1 MEQKTNLNLKKRGK
15 NPDFQ
20 YSKDQELTY
29 KVLSDT
35 RNNVFLSGG
44 AGTGKSFVLGNYINS
59 VKRKE
64 RKWNGG
70 NLYPVLASTGV
81 AAMLIGG
88 RTIHSFFGLGLARE
102 NPRFLVEKVCG
113 NKYVSD
119 RIRRTE
125 EMFIDEISMVPSK
138 IITVADEICRR
149 LKGEDGLPFGGIRVI
164 TCGDFL
170 QMPPVTKGST
180 SPDWAFRCHSW
191 KDSDFT
197 NCVLNV
203 VHRTGD
209 FEFASI
215 LNKIRLGVYDMDVYN
230 MLKSRVIEEDKIDS
244 FEGTRL
250 FPFRASVRELNL
262 KKLDELPSEEII
274 FPTQYEGDEKYRD
287 ATLRS
292 CPVEEFLVLKRGAL
306 VMIRTNDPGGMFVN
320 GTLAHVIKIIYDGS
334 DKRVIVELENGE
346 EVTLGQKEFEYLSG
360 SGNTLGVARNFPLS
374 LAWASTIHKSQGATI
389 DRVCV
394 DLRGSWET
402 GQAYVALSRVKS
414 REGLHIIGWDDNS
427 ISVSEEAV
435 NYYSEIT
442 NHLND
447 EQFLE
452 KAFSGGTSEFDSF

>member
-1 MEQKTNLNLKKRGK
+1 MGNLTIPMKKK
-15 NPDFQ
+15 SPKFE
-20 YSKDQELTY
+20 YSKDQEVTY
-29 KVLSDT
+29 RILSET
-35 RNNVFLSGG
+35 NNNVFLSGG
-44 AGTGKSFVLGNYINS
+44 AGTGKSFVLGNYIDS
-59 VKRKE
+59 VKIRE
-64 RKWNGG
+64 RKWCGG

-88 RTIHSFFGLGLARE
+88 RTLHSFFGLGLARE
-102 NPRFLVEKVCG
+102 SPRVLIERVCQ

-125 EMFIDEISMVPSK
+125 EMFIDEISMVPAK
-138 IITVADEICRR
+138 ILSIIDEICRR
-149 LKGEDGLPFGGIRVI
+149 LKGEETLPFGGIRVI

-180 SPDWAFRCHSW
+180 SPDWAFRNHSW
-191 KDSDFT
+191 NNSNFT

-215 LNKIRLGVYDMDVYN
+215 LNKVRLGIYDMDVYN
-230 MLKSRVIEEDKIDS
+230 LLKSRVIDEDKIDS

-262 KKLDELPSEEII
+262 KKLQELPADEII
-274 FPTQYEGDEKYRD
+274 FPTEYEGEDKYRD
-287 ATLRS
+287 TTLRS
-292 CPVEEFLVLKRGAL
+292 CPVEEFLVLKEGAL
-306 VMIRTNDPGGMFVN
+306 VMLRTNHPEGLFVN
-320 GTLAHVIKIIYDGS
+320 GTLAHVIKIIHDGK
-334 DKRVIVELENGE
+334 DKRVVVELESGE
-346 EVTLGQKEFEYLSG
+346 DITLGQQKFEYLSG
-360 SGNTLGVARNFPLS
+360 SGSVLGVAHNFPLS

-414 REGLHIIGWDDNS
+414 REGLNIIGWDDNS

-435 NYYSEIT
+435 GFYNDLK

-447 EQFLE
+447 EDFLG
-452 KAFSGGTSEFDSF
+452 KAFDDSTAEFDIF